1 MPGRWR
7 IPDHVQPA
15 LLGGLSSGLVA
26 ALLFATAHALIIA
39 PIWTRM
45 WNGLAWGALAGLAG
59 GWALVELHPDLASTT
74 SRRSAALG
82 AAFGGTLWLL
92 VAPVSMVDAVL
103 RRLGGASR
111 YESVEVAVAVTLA
124 LGAGAAFGWLRTR
137 RRRAAIA
144 CAAAT
149 LLVTIA
155 MAGPVPIAR
164 SSRALGIFLA
174 VLPVALLA
182 GVVLALVVRRMLAGE
197 MARRDAQK
205 ADADRA
211 DYADRAELQQ
221 MHYRD
226 DAKKTQL

>member
-74 SRRSAALG
+74 ARRSAALG
-82 AAFGGTLWLL
+82 AVFGGTLWLL

-111 YESVEVAVAVTLA
+111 YESVEVAVAVALAMFASCSIATLVATA
-124 LGAGAAFGWLRTR
+124 LPAAFQRLGKDPAFGSGPLATVFQDLLSIAVYLAIAGA
-137 RRRAAIA
+137 I
-144 CAAAT
+144 
-149 LLVTIA
+149 
-155 MAGPVPIAR
+155 
-164 SSRALGIFLA
+164 
-174 VLPVALLA
+174 
-182 GVVLALVVRRMLAGE
+182 VV
-197 MARRDAQK
+197 
-205 ADADRA
+205 
-211 DYADRAELQQ
+211 
-221 MHYRD
+221 
-226 DAKKTQL
+226 